1 MEAISTMV
9 QRRMHFATVLGA
21 RVLRLGY
28 LPPLL
33 CHISGLR
40 SMHKHPSTVSRY
52 VSAYVRVSTQ
62 TGYYLFEIEVA
73 RLRLR
78 LVRLRLPS
86 GR

>member
-1 MEAISTMV
+1 MEAVSTMV
-9 QRRMHFATVLGA
+9 QRCMHFATVLDA
-21 RVLRLGY
+21 RVLLLGY
-28 LPPLL
+28 SPPLL

-40 SMHKHPSTVSRY
+40 SMHKHPFTVSRY
-52 VSAYVRVSTQ
+52 VSVYVCVSTK
-62 TGYYLFEIEVA
+62 TGYYLLEIEVA